1 MDNLDRMFRHLVR
14 TIETRKREYLSRPFE
29 VIELHQTIL
38 PYRLHRRELGLE
50 TNHDYELTLL
60 ELLSGARGYLV
71 VDDRMRDALRKELA
85 SANPDPSVMREFA
98 GAHVALASDAVR
110 RLDTLE
116 GRDGARA
123 DPSPDA
129 TPVVTPAVGAHVTP
143 RRGPTSQPRAVAVAP
158 AG

>member
-71 VDDRMRDALRKELA
+71 VDERMRDALRKELT
-85 SANPDPSVMREFA
+85 SGNPDPGVLREFA
-98 GAHVALASDAVR
+98 AAHVALASDAVR
-110 RLDTLE
+110 RLDTPE
-116 GRDGARA
+116 GRESARA
-123 DPSPDA
+123 DA
-129 TPVVTPAVGAHVTP
+129 TTP
-143 RRGPTSQPRAVAVAP
+143 RAP
-158 AG
+158 APAAAP